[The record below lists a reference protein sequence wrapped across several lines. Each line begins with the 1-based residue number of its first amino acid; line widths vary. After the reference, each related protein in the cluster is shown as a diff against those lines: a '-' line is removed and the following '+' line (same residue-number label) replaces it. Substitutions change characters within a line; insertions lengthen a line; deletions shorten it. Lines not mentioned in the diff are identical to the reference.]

1 MHMFTHFFYKEKLWA
16 YDVDNNRI
24 LRKSVEIKVSSK
36 MAGYKMNVHF
46 NAVFY
51 SIKLNCTY
59 KNGKI
64 IL

>member
-1 MHMFTHFFYKEKLWA
+1 MFTHFFYKEKLWV

-36 MAGYKMNVHF
+36 MAGYKMNVPF